1 MSSVTPSP
9 MGVWSLRP
17 RQLFKKINTEI
28 HLSIQWPAFLLL
40 LLPPTSQLCFNFHF
54 GIYFFVFITGVF
66 CTINKKVAENW
77 WMKFKRKIL
86 TFGGGIQ
93 TRSLGNE
100 LNRRQIP
107 HCPSDRGI
115 RAVISKLWQ
124 HLRSAQ
130 SQKDLRYCAGCSKC
144 HEKTQTSTVMSE
156 GDFLK
161 IYLCYWVITEILHYA
176 IVFIDT
182 IVAWSPELKK
192 SLPVSFLPLALSL
205 WVLQG

>member
-1 MSSVTPSP
+1 
-9 MGVWSLRP
+9 
-17 RQLFKKINTEI
+17 
-28 HLSIQWPAFLLL
+28 
-40 LLPPTSQLCFNFHF
+40 
-54 GIYFFVFITGVF
+54 
-66 CTINKKVAENW
+66 
-77 WMKFKRKIL
+77 MKFKRKIL

-161 IYLCYWVITEILHYA
+161 NISVLLSYNRNIALCYRIH
-176 IVFIDT
+176 
-182 IVAWSPELKK
+182 
-192 SLPVSFLPLALSL
+192 
-205 WVLQG
+205 